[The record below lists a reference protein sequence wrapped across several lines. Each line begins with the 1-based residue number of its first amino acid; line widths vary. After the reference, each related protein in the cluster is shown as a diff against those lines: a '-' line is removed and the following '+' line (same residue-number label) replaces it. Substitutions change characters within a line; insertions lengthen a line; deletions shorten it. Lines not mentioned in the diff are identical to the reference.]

1 MRGLKTADLSQTCA
15 FVVPTPQERLQ
26 LYKKKVSKAAYD
38 AELAGAKR
46 TLAIDVAAANRFI
59 DAAIPELDRSQKA
72 ALHQVIGKMFTEAR
86 C

>member
-1 MRGLKTADLSQTCA
+1 LCLCHAT
-15 FVVPTPQERLQ
+15 QERLQ